1 MHHGSTRLA
10 AAIAASLAIAGTVSA
25 AELRTSRNPIEGQYI
40 VVLKGHAAGLAG
52 ERGRTADVATVAR
65 TIGNQH
71 RARVLRSYN
80 HVLRGFVVRADDAA
94 LARLLADPRIAYVEE
109 DGIATTN
116 ATQTGA
122 TWGLDRID
130 QRHLPLNGTYVYD
143 QTGAGVHAYV
153 IDTGL
158 RASHAD
164 FTGRVGNGFTAIN
177 DGNGTNDCNGHG
189 THVAG
194 TIAGTTWGVAKGA
207 IVHPVRVFGCSGG
220 SAWSTIIAGIDWV
233 AANRQLPAV
242 ANLSLGGGANASVDT
257 AVNNLIARGV
267 TAVVAAGNNN
277 ANACGYSPAR
287 VRNAITVGSTERN
300 DARSSFSN
308 YGACLDVFAPG
319 GGITSAWYT
328 SDTATNTISG
338 TSMASPHVAGVA
350 ALYLQTNPGA
360 SPAAVTA
367 EVIGKITASAVGN
380 PGASSPNHLL
390 FSRFAS
396 TPRGAWFRYVN
407 TGYGDHFYTMDWN
420 EVVGGGSG
428 NWVYEGV
435 AGYMRGSSAAGTQP
449 MYRYVNTGNGD
460 HFYTTNFAELGNGGG
475 SWVYEGITGYVP
487 VAAAGDTA
495 NLHRY
500 LHTGNGDHFYTANF
514 GELGNGGGSWVYEGV
529 QSQIW
534 TQP

>member
-1 MHHGSTRLA
+1 MHHGLSRLA
-10 AAIAASLAIAGTVSA
+10 AAIAASLVIAGTASA
-25 AELRTSRNPIEGQYI
+25 AELRTSRNPIDGQYI
-40 VVLKGHAAGLAG
+40 VVLKDRAAGLAG
-52 ERGRTADVATVAR
+52 ERDRTADVAAVAR

-71 RARVLRSYN
+71 RARVLRSYG

-109 DGIATTN
+109 DGIAMPN

-130 QRHLPLNGTYVYD
+130 QRAQPLDGNYSYD

-158 RASHAD
+158 RATHAE

-257 AVNNLIARGV
+257 ALQNLINRGV

-277 ANACGYSPAR
+277 ADACGFSPAR
-287 VRNAITVGSTERN
+287 VRGAITVGSTERN

-308 YGACLDVFAPG
+308 YGLCLDVFAPG
-319 GGITSAWYT
+319 GGITSAWYN

-360 SPAAVTA
+360 SPADVTA
-367 EVIGKITASAVGN
+367 EVVGKHTYGVIGGA
-380 PGASSPNHLL
+380 GASSPNHLL

-407 TGYGDHFYTMDWN
+407 TGNGDHFYTRNWN
-420 EVVGGGSG
+420 ELVAGGSG
-428 NWVYEGV
+428 WIYEGV
-435 AGYMRGSSAAGTQP
+435 TGYLLAGSAAGTQP
-449 MYRYVNTGNGD
+449 LYRYVNTGNGD
-460 HFYTTNFAELGNGGG
+460 HFYTTNFGELGNGGNG
-475 SWVYEGITGYVP
+475 WIYEGITGYAP
-487 VAAAGDTA
+487 TGAAADTG
-495 NLHRY
+495 NLYRY
-500 LHTGNGDHFYTANF
+500 VNTGNGDHFYTTNF
-514 GELGNGGGSWVYEGV
+514 GELGNGGNGWIYEGV
-529 QSQIW
+529 QTQIW
-534 TQP
+534 TRP

>member
-1 MHHGSTRLA
+1 MHHGLSRLA
-10 AAIAASLAIAGTVSA
+10 AAIAASFVIAGAASA
-25 AELRTSRNPIEGQYI
+25 AELRTNRNPIDGQYI
-40 VVLKGHAAGLAG
+40 VVLKDRAAGLAG
-52 ERGRTADVATVAR
+52 ERGRAADVATVAR
-65 TIGNQH
+65 AIGSQH
-71 RARVLRSYN
+71 RARVLRSYG

-109 DGIATTN
+109 DGIAMPN

-158 RASHAD
+158 RASHAE

-242 ANLSLGGGANASVDT
+242 ANLSLGGGANASIDT

-267 TAVVAAGNNN
+267 TAVVAAGNNS
-277 ANACGYSPAR
+277 ADACGFSPAR
-287 VRNAITVGSTERN
+287 VRNAITVGSTGSN

-308 YGACLDVFAPG
+308 YGNCLDIFAPG
-319 GGITSAWYT
+319 GNITSAWYT
-328 SDTATNTISG
+328 SDTASGTISG

-360 SPAAVTA
+360 SPTTVTA
-367 EVIGKITASAVGN
+367 EIIGKSTYGVVGN
-380 PGASSPNHLL
+380 PGPSSPNHLL

-396 TPRGAWFRYVN
+396 MPRAIWFRYVN
-407 TGYGDHFYTMDWN
+407 TGSGGHFYTMNWN
-420 EVVGGGSG
+420 ELSAGGTG
-428 NWVYEGV
+428 NWVYEGA
-435 AGYMRGSSAAGTQP
+435 AGYMRAGSVAGTQP
-449 MYRYVNTGNGD
+449 MYRYVNTGSGH
-460 HFYTTNFAELGNGGG
+460 HFYTTNFAELGNGGNG
-475 SWVYEGITGYVP
+475 WVYEGVTGYVP
-487 VAAAGDTA
+487 GAAAGDTA

-500 LHTGNGDHFYTANF
+500 VNTGNGDHFYTANF